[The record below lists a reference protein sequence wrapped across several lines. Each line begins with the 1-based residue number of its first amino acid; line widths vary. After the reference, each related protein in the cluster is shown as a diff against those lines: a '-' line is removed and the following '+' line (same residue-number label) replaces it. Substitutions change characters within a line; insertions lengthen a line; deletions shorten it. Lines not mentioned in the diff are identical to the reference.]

1 MPLSERGVFPKT
13 SMPILKTPENEG
25 TSPEGSIPSGWKN
38 WMIRLLAARR
48 LPLDRP
54 EPAGSENIP
63 NADPSGT
70 QPRRNNAPEKN
81 CGYREGGH
89 SDAAT

>member
-1 MPLSERGVFPKT
+1 VEKLDDQIAG
-13 SMPILKTPENEG
+13 
-25 TSPEGSIPSGWKN
+25 
-38 WMIRLLAARR
+38 RLMMRAARS
-48 LPLDRP
+48 

-63 NADPSGT
+63 NADPTGT

-81 CGYREGGH
+81 RGYRKCGH